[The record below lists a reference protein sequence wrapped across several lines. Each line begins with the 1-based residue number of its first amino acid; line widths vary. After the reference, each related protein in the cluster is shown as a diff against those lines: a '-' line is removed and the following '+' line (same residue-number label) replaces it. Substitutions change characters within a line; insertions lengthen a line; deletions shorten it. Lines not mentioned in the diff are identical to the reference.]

1 MFILQVIGVLCI
13 ASDTLA
19 RIGFNKVEKVANVS
33 GEDMLKRNTV
43 EEETCK
49 SYERVIAPKIA
60 QNMNGK

>member
-33 GEDMLKRNTV
+33 GEDMIKRNTV

>member
-1 MFILQVIGVLCI
+1 MFILQVIAVLCI

-33 GEDMLKRNTV
+33 GEDLIKRNTV

>member
-1 MFILQVIGVLCI
+1 MFILQVIAVLCI

-33 GEDMLKRNTV
+33 GEDMIKRNTV